1 MVRRAS
7 CSVGVFPRG
16 ALLLVVICLTDL
28 ACALAR
34 IYGSVRYVKSRVV
47 RGSPALAR
55 GAHYVAPELVKVVVG
70 SKLEKVSNDP
80 SPFPSDSPSP
90 TLTPRPFSHHIIV
103 ICFFPPS
110 GRLPNVFT
118 HVCTPSRNAPDKCL
132 RQRPRRSQRARDV
145 SSSWRR
151 PRWWQA

>member
-7 CSVGVFPRG
+7 YSVRVFPRA
-16 ALLLVVICLTDL
+16 ALLLVVICLTGL
-28 ACALAR
+28 ACALTR
-34 IYGSVRYVKSRVV
+34 IYSSVRYVKSRVV
-47 RGSPALAR
+47 RGSPALGR

-70 SKLEKVSNDP
+70 SKLDKVSNDP
-80 SPFPSDSPSP
+80 SPLPSDSLSP
-90 TLTPRPFSHHIIV
+90 ALTPRPFSHHIIV

-118 HVCTPSRNAPDKCL
+118 HVCTPSRNTPNKCL
-132 RQRPRRSQRARDV
+132 RQRPRRSQHAQDV
-145 SSSWRR
+145 FLSGRR